1 MVLPQICFWEIV
13 IFHIQMEEF
22 HKSFKRWPTR
32 AYFRRD
38 LHQRNAFSRQKVP
51 GYFFRNWL
59 KLQKLSGKRYQKVL
73 HACTHSCMHG
83 VQRRALVK
91 NHHFACIST
100 FSCSISY
107 THKDY
112 GDFGSTC
119 RMHAACTHARRH
131 TRRNM
136 LSIENQQGMMLG
148 APGKSHKSF
157 VRNAILCVDSS
168 HKHYDRDLMTSHHV
182 ALLGAVDISS
192 KTHSTDIKVTLSPR
206 SERPGRHGRC
216 DRFS

>member
-1 MVLPQICFWEIV
+1 MSVHLFEA
-13 IFHIQMEEF
+13 
-22 HKSFKRWPTR
+22 KSPGLF
-32 AYFRRD
+32 
-38 LHQRNAFSRQKVP
+38 FS
-51 GYFFRNWL
+51 

-206 SERPGRHGRC
+206 NDRAGRHGRR